1 MHKEAEMRLLHSWAK
16 GWLAARG
23 WRGRFDDRG
32 AVSVEQAIA
41 IGLGAVAAV
50 AVGTAL
56 VALVNQAI
64 SQWELW

>member
-1 MHKEAEMRLLHSWAK
+1 MSQLCRRARTWATAR
-16 GWLAARG
+16 WRAARH
-23 WRGRFDDRG
+23 DDRG
-32 AVSVEQAIA
+32 VSVEQAIV

-64 SQWELW
+64 GQWQLW

>member
-1 MHKEAEMRLLHSWAK
+1 MRRLHSWARS
-16 GWLAARG
+16 GLATRG